1 MSNNIVVALL
11 ILFAIGVVAK
21 TVPIWFECFTIAQ
34 EYYTIAQEI
43 ELKAI
48 VKMFI
53 ANMQILSN
61 LGQVLA
67 VRFPKVFAVFLAS
80 FVSVF
85 K

>member
-1 MSNNIVVALL
+1 MAQE
-11 ILFAIGVVAK
+11 F
-21 TVPIWFECFTIAQ
+21 FQIAQ
-34 EYYTIAQEI
+34 DL

-80 FVSVF
+80 FVSYF

>member
-1 MSNNIVVALL
+1 MSNNVVVALL

-21 TVPIWFECFTIAQ
+21 TVPIWFEHLTMAQEFFQIAQ
-34 EYYTIAQEI
+34 DL

-80 FVSVF
+80 FVSFF

>member
-1 MSNNIVVALL
+1 MSSNIVVALL
-11 ILFAIGVVAK
+11 MLFAIGVVAK
-21 TVPIWFECFTIAQ
+21 TVPVWFENFTIAQ
-34 EYYTIAQEI
+34 EYLTIAQD
-43 ELKAI
+43 LKVI

-80 FVSVF
+80 FVSYF